1 MNMPDN
7 DMRFQD
13 IETKIAFQ
21 ERLLDQLNEALTN
34 QQQQL
39 DTIRRKLDHISQ
51 LMESPQEQTQRP
63 EEDSPPPHY

>member
-1 MNMPDN
+1 MPDN

-13 IETKIAFQ
+13 IEMKIAFQ

-39 DTIRRKLDHISQ
+39 DAIKRKVDHIGQ
-51 LMESPQEQTQRP
+51 LMESSQDQTQRP
-63 EEDSPPPHY
+63 DEDSPPPHY